1 MRIGVTCEHRTKLG
15 TLFFPCRQH
24 PGQRHAR
31 CCAQS
36 YSGSLSVRSLV
47 ISREGNT
54 VSLQLTRGHTQLFWI
69 NP

>member
-1 MRIGVTCEHRTKLG
+1 M
-15 TLFFPCRQH
+15 
-24 PGQRHAR
+24 
-31 CCAQS
+31 
-36 YSGSLSVRSLV
+36 RSLV